1 MAAAIDYIQRA
12 TLMAGSIST
21 MVTLNRSF
29 PDNDYHIAEMCVYQ
43 TSGWFTNV
51 TNTSFIFNVGTPSP
65 YGRSLKFRVFH
76 E

>member
-12 TLMAGSIST
+12 TLLAGYTSVT
-21 MVTLNRSF
+21 VTLNRSF
-29 PDNDYHIAEMCVYQ
+29 PDNDYHIAEMCMYQ

-51 TNTSFIFNVGTPSP
+51 TSTSFVFNVGTPGAYS
-65 YGRSLKFRVFH
+65 RSLKFRVFH

>member
-1 MAAAIDYIQRA
+1 MAAAIDYIQRT
-12 TLMAGSIST
+12 TLPAGNASVT
-21 MVTLNRSF
+21 VTLNRSF

-51 TNTSFIFNVGTPSP
+51 TGTSFVFNVGTSSAYDRPI
-65 YGRSLKFRVFH
+65 KFRVFH